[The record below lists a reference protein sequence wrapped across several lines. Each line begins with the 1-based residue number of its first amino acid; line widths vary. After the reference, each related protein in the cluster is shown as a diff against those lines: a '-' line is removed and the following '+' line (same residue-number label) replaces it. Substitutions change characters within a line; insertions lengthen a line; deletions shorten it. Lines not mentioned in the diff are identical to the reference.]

1 MSIFDLN
8 NPLTLDYLKSKGFE
22 WDDDPLIVLCYGK
35 ESRLVRK
42 FGQLYELNG
51 KVYNLEYSLKHNSVI
66 NVYYQ
71 WKDIDNPDSPKN
83 NLYIVY
89 KNNIGAWSSKRY
101 CNIVNVDEFE
111 ACMEVVNTLF
121 QTLSNTDLRKHGI
134 I

>member
-1 MSIFDLN
+1 MSVFDLN

-22 WDDDPLIVLCYGK
+22 WDDDPLTILFYEK

-42 FGQLYELNG
+42 FNLLYELNG
-51 KVYNLEYSLKHNSVI
+51 KVYSLNHNSII

-71 WKDIDNPDSPKN
+71 WKDIGDPESPKN
-83 NLYIVY
+83 NLYIAY
-89 KNNIGAWSSKRY
+89 KNHIGTWSSKRY